1 MAELLHVNTGQTMIN
16 STLKSFNYPESLIK
30 TYRYWHIV
38 LRPGQV
44 TLGSL
49 VLICKE
55 NVSSCSDMSLSAAM
69 EQKIIIEHIETILK
83 KKFNYTK
90 INYLTLMM
98 VDPLVHTH
106 IIPRYEHA
114 VTFDN
119 TTFSDASWPVAP
131 DLSKQIEIHD
141 TTWHQLL
148 TELKQEFAQVNSSIT
163 RSKKYSRMYTSGSFD
178 IFHYGHL
185 NILKRTKELCDHLV
199 VGVSTDELITKAK
212 GRPPVIPFNERI
224 AVIEALDFVDE
235 VIPQLDKNKQK
246 IVDEYFIDAISVGDD
261 WKGTYPEVSCEM
273 EYFVYTPNVSSTL
286 LKEKL
291 KLV

>member
-1 MAELLHVNTGQTMIN
+1 MIA

-55 NVSSCSDMSLSAAM
+55 NITSCSEMSLNAAM
-69 EQKIIIEHIETILK
+69 EKKVIIEHIESILK
-83 KKFNYTK
+83 NTFNYSK

-98 VDPLVHTH
+98 VDPIVHSH
-106 IIPRYEHA
+106 VIPRYE
-114 VTFDN
+114 TSIEFDGQS
-119 TTFSDASWPVAP
+119 FEDASWPLPPALGNEI
-131 DLSKQIEIHD
+131 DLSDSSRNK
-141 TTWHQLL
+141 LL
-148 TELKQEFAQVNSSIT
+148 TLLKQEFAKVSSYIT
-163 RSKKYSRMYTSGSFD
+163 GSKKYSRMYTSGSFD

-185 NILKRTKELCDHLV
+185 NILKKTKALCDHLV

-212 GRPPVIPFNERI
+212 GRPPIIPFHERI
-224 AVIEALDFVDE
+224 AVIEALDCVDE

-261 WKGTYPEVSCEM
+261 WKGTYPAVTCEM
-273 EYFVYTPNVSSTL
+273 EYFKYTPNVSSTL

>member
-1 MAELLHVNTGQTMIN
+1 MIA

-38 LRPGQV
+38 LRPSQT

-55 NVSSCSDMSLSAAM
+55 NVSACSDMSLNAAM
-69 EQKIIIEHIETILK
+69 EKKVIIEHIEAIMK
-83 KKFNYTK
+83 KLFNYSK
-90 INYLTLMM
+90 MNYLTLMM

-106 IIPRYEHA
+106 VIPRYEGA
-114 VTFDN
+114 LNFDN
-119 TTFSDASWPVAP
+119 QQFKDVSWPLPP
-131 DLSKQIEIHD
+131 DLTKGLEINDSTRSK
-141 TTWHQLL
+141 LL
-148 TELKQEFAQVNSSIT
+148 TVLKQEFSKVSSAIT

-185 NILKRTKELCDHLV
+185 NILKRTKALCDHLI

-212 GRPPVIPFNERI
+212 GRPPVIPFEERI
-224 AVIEALDFVDE
+224 AVIEALDCVDE

-261 WKGTYPEVSCEM
+261 WKGTYPKVSCEM
-273 EYFVYTPNVSSTL
+273 VYFEYTPNVSSTL

-291 KLV
+291 NLL

>member
-1 MAELLHVNTGQTMIN
+1 MIA
-16 STLKSFNYPESLIK
+16 STLKNFKYPESLIK

-44 TLGSL
+44 TLGSM

-55 NVSSCSDMSLSAAM
+55 DISSCSEMSLNAAM
-69 EQKIIIEHIETILK
+69 EKKVIIEHIESILK
-83 KKFNYTK
+83 KKFNYSK

-98 VDPLVHTH
+98 VDPIVHTH

-114 VTFDN
+114 VAFNNKNYADK
-119 TTFSDASWPVAP
+119 SWPLPP
-131 DLSKQIEIHD
+131 DLTSKLEINDETLHL
-141 TTWHQLL
+141 LL
-148 TELKQEFAQVNSSIT
+148 THLKQEFSKVTSAIT

-185 NILKRTKELCDHLV
+185 NILKRTKALCDHLV
-199 VGVSTDELITKAK
+199 VGVSTDELITEAK
-212 GRPPVIPFNERI
+212 GRPPIIPFHERI
-224 AVIEALDFVDE
+224 AVIEALDCVDE

-261 WKGTYPEVSCEM
+261 WKGTYPKVSCEM
-273 EYFVYTPNVSSTL
+273 EYFRYTPNVSSTL